1 MRISIEDLGEP
12 ELEFGQ
18 GELHNDPKRV
28 LPLAGPFASELEVE
42 PKIIRVGLVALPSE
56 VAPVQRWFEK
66 MHTPMMGHESNVLR
80 NREFPGVLKALRC
93 KFELPEKFV
102 RRLNKSQYDL
112 ISIRNVHERFD
123 ELLKFYVD
131 AIRTLFEDQRPDCVL
146 VCFPEEVAALRVTN
160 PLLSYVERRVL
171 ERVRD
176 EEESAQGLLFEPTAE
191 ERRASA
197 ELLPQAEELLFR
209 NFHRALKA
217 ECMNLHNAVPLQIM
231 RRHTYVPEE
240 AKQSDSTRAWNL
252 SLALYYKAGNIPW
265 RPAGLTKDTCFVG
278 ISFHHLKR
286 RSGDLVYASVAQAFT
301 NDSEPF
307 VLKGETVPRDQSR
320 HKQPYLLEEQAANLI
335 RKVIGAYKLRM
346 GFPPSRVVVHKT
358 TRYQP
363 EEERGFRNGLHSDVA
378 GCELVWMSPTGFR
391 LLRRGMREPLRGTLC
406 TIEDRDH
413 YLFTTGYVPWW
424 SEYPGPHIPAP
435 LEIGACG
442 ATDLVQRAHEI
453 LSLTKMNWNSADG
466 IGRNPI
472 SVSFA
477 RRVGTIMTEMKE
489 EQEPNPL
496 YRFYM

>member
-1 MRISIEDLGEP
+1 MKISIEDLGEP
-12 ELEFGQ
+12 DLEFGQ
-18 GELHNDPKRV
+18 GELHAEPKRV
-28 LPLAGPFASELEVE
+28 LPIAGPFASELDVE
-42 PKIIRVGLVALPSE
+42 PKVIRLGLVALPSE
-56 VAPVQRWFEK
+56 VSPVYQWFEK
-66 MHTPMMGHESNVLR
+66 MHSPMIGHETNALR
-80 NREFPGVLKALRC
+80 FREFPGAQKALRC
-93 KFELPEKFV
+93 RFEIPDKFI
-102 RRLNKSQYDL
+102 RRLNKNQYDL
-112 ISIRNVHERFD
+112 MLCRNTNEQF
-123 ELLKFYVD
+123 EGLLKLYSD
-131 AIRTLFEDQRPDCVL
+131 AIKTLFEDQRPDCVL
-146 VCFPEEVAALRVTN
+146 VCFPEEVAALRMSN
-160 PLLSYVERRVL
+160 PLLTYIEQRVL

-176 EEESAQGLLFEPTAE
+176 EEESAQGLLFEPTPE

-217 ECMNLHNAVPLQIM
+217 ECMNMYNAVPLQVI
-231 RRHTYVPEE
+231 RRQTYVTAE

-252 SLALYYKAGNIPW
+252 GLALYYKAGNIPW
-265 RPAGLTKDTCFVG
+265 RPAGLTKNTCFVG

-320 HKQPYLLEEQAANLI
+320 NKQPYLLEGQASNLI
-335 RKVIGAYKLRM
+335 KQVVDRYSSRM
-346 GFPPSRVVVHKT
+346 GFPPARVVVHKT
-358 TRYQP
+358 SRYQP
-363 EEERGFRNGLHSDVA
+363 EEELGFRDGLRSDVA

-406 TIEDRDH
+406 TIEGRDH

-424 SEYPGPHIPAP
+424 SVYPGPHIPSP

-442 ATDLVQRAHEI
+442 DTNLVERAKEI

-466 IGRNPI
+466 IGRHPI

-489 EQEPNPL
+489 DQEPNPL

>member
-1 MRISIEDLGEP
+1 MKISIEDLGEP

-28 LPLAGPFASELEVE
+28 LPVVGPFASELELESKV
-42 PKIIRVGLVALPSE
+42 IRVGLVALPSE
-56 VAPVQRWFEK
+56 VAAVHRWFEK
-66 MHTPMMGHESNVLR
+66 MHSPMLGHESNALR
-80 NREFPGVLKALRC
+80 FREFPGVPKALRC
-93 KFELPEKFV
+93 RFEIPDKFV
-102 RRLNKSQYDL
+102 RRLDRNRYDL
-112 ISIRNVHERFD
+112 ISTRNAHERFE
-123 ELLKFYVD
+123 ELLKFYAD
-131 AIRTLFEDQRPDCVL
+131 AIKTLFEDQRPDCVL
-146 VCFPEEVAALRVTN
+146 VCFPEEVAALRVSN

-171 ERVRD
+171 ERVRE

-217 ECMNLHNAVPLQIM
+217 ECMNLHNAVPLQVM
-231 RRHTYVPEE
+231 RRHTYVSEE

-320 HKQPYLLEEQAANLI
+320 HKQPYLLEEQAASLI
-335 RKVIGAYKLRM
+335 QKVIAAYKFRM
-346 GFPPSRVVVHKT
+346 GFAPSRVVVHKT

-363 EEERGFRNGLHSDVA
+363 EEERGFRDGLHSDVA

-406 TIEDRDH
+406 TIEERDH

-424 SEYPGPHIPAP
+424 SVYPGPHIPAP

-442 ATDLVQRAHEI
+442 DTDLIKRAHEI

-466 IGRNPI
+466 IGRHPI